1 MSQDVVKAFYDQ
13 LISDQ
18 TSGSFYDRV
27 SGRIYELE
35 GPTNAALPLAVFSL
49 ITSPYADTF
58 DGSSVKDYTFQVDIY
73 GRKRAGMSAAGAINT
88 ALFTLLDR
96 QTITVPNND
105 DGLVRCLIQGV
116 RTVEDDAVRI
126 RSEWIV
132 QTGFMA

>member
-58 DGSSVKDYTFQVDIY
+58 RWFVSQGLYVSSRYLRQEACRHVC
-73 GRKRAGMSAAGAINT
+73 GRSDQHGAFHAA
-88 ALFTLLDR
+88 
-96 QTITVPNND
+96 
-105 DGLVRCLIQGV
+105 
-116 RTVEDDAVRI
+116 
-126 RSEWIV
+126 
-132 QTGFMA
+132 